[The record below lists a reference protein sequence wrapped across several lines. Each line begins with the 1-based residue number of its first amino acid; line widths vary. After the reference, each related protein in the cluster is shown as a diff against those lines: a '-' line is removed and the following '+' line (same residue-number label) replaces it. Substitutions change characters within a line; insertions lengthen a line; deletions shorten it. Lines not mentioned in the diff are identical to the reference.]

1 MARINVASPEKKNC
15 RKSIIRAARKAGLF
29 ASRAALFA
37 RPCSGSASSAA
48 GDGAESASSAAGGGS
63 GNGGEDDSW
72 QRVASFGGAAKT
84 YESNYGRIFTK
95 KSDADLRAIID
106 QNKLTVDDVRLMV
119 GMFNK

>member
-1 MARINVASPEKKNC
+1 M
-15 RKSIIRAARKAGLF
+15 IIRAARKAGLF

-72 QRVASFGGAAKT
+72 QRVASFGGAAKK

-95 KSDADLRAIID
+95 KSADAPAPVEAAARADLRAIID